1 MIPRGTQVTN
11 GLCFWP
17 AWVGPYHNANV
28 CPGVRETSRIMVI
41 LMVRPMQQ
49 LDVVGF
55 FKTLFNM
62 FIHVLTVFIFVDSN
76 TSLKLSGCAELKA
89 KTENCY
95 LYLPVIFES
104 QMVHDGLVC
113 LHLWQLCCT
122 VTVVVHHVVIL
133 RDELKFYW
141 DMKTASSS
149 GNPCKKTSTWHL
161 RFTILLVE
169 IVTLSWL
176 QIRNAN
182 VCVLVAGSA
191 ILFVVL
197 FVSCRRLFSAF
208 NLVLT
213 LYHQASQ
220 EQSSG

>member
-1 MIPRGTQVTN
+1 MGGTVPQCKCLSWCKRNITDH
-11 GLCFWP
+11 GHSHGETD
-17 AWVGPYHNANV
+17 AA
-28 CPGVRETSRIMVI
+28 VRCGR
-41 LMVRPMQQ
+41 
-49 LDVVGF
+49 F
-55 FKTLFNM
+55 FLTLFNM

-149 GNPCKKTSTWHL
+149 GNPCKKTITWHL

-197 FVSCRRLFSAF
+197 FVSCRCLFSAF